1 MNKQGDTVWV
11 LEKQVH
17 GRLYTTRLSAGNE
30 KDALAEL
37 ALFRRDPA
45 AYVAR
50 AQEAKAA
57 EEKPHRATRRSSWT
71 FPPWRGSSAT

>member
-1 MNKQGDTVWV
+1 MWI

-17 GRLYTTRLSAGNE
+17 GRLYTTRLSAGNG

-50 AQEAKAA
+50 AQAAKAA
-57 EEKPHRATRRSSWT
+57 EETTLGNAPFLLDLPTVDRFLGYLTSD
-71 FPPWRGSSAT
+71 